1 MVKIISML
9 STPDEIN
16 TVVVFQKLLSSF
28 VPDNLCL
35 YPVAEQRIMKL
46 RNNSW
51 KRQRFFLKKE
61 RGWTS
66 KLFCALS
73 FPKSLFAVQWS
84 VLCTAR
90 GLDAVFYEFSGII
103 IRRILTNHNARTI

>member
-46 RNNSW
+46 MELMETATLFFK
-51 KRQRFFLKKE
+51 KRE
-61 RGWTS
+61 
-66 KLFCALS
+66 
-73 FPKSLFAVQWS
+73 
-84 VLCTAR
+84 
-90 GLDAVFYEFSGII
+90 GLDK
-103 IRRILTNHNARTI
+103 